1 MMQLALSKTLEHK
14 IRKLSNS
21 IDAPFYI
28 YDTNRIRQNCQKIL
42 DIPYS
47 PKFIHFAMMA
57 NSTPQFLKIIKEA
70 GLRIF
75 ANSITHLDVAMKLG
89 FRNKEIVFAASAM
102 DKSTMRKVASSGAYC
117 ILDSLGQLDQWR
129 ALFPDKNVG
138 MRCNIGDLVVPKKTL
153 AGYFIGR
160 ESRLGLTPDALKKIK
175 GDSSIMGLHIYVGT
189 NIVDI
194 DYFLECYNQITQL
207 AVYFNGIQFLDFG
220 GGFGLG
226 EKSPDE
232 FDMQVYGKRVTDLMN
247 KISAKLGRSIQ
258 LILEPGRIIGGD
270 AGYFV
275 CKVTDVKKRDNHLLI
290 GVNASCVQ
298 FPRPLFYADSAYHP
312 VTIIHSHSLPSSKC
326 RLVSSVCG
334 CSTYSRDFLAR
345 NVLLPVPSL
354 GDIVV
359 LGYAG
364 SYCATAYTHFLGFP
378 QAQEIFI

>member
-1 MMQLALSKTLEHK
+1 MQLILSKTLEQK

-28 YDTNRIRQNCQKIL
+28 YDTNRIRQNCQRIL

-57 NSTPQFLKIIKEA
+57 NSAPQFLKIIKEA

-75 ANSITHLDVAMKLG
+75 ANSIAHLDTALKLG

-129 ALFPDKNVG
+129 SLFPGKNVG

-175 GDSSIMGLHIYVGT
+175 GDSNITGLHIYVGT

-194 DYFLECYNQITQL
+194 DYFLECYNHITQM
-207 AVYFNGIQFLDFG
+207 AVCFQGIQFLDFG

-232 FDMQVYGKRVTDLMN
+232 FDMQIYGKRVTDLMN
-247 KISAKLGRSIQ
+247 KISAKVGRSIQ

-275 CKVTDVKKRDNHLLI
+275 CKVTDVKRRDNHLLI

-312 VTIIHSHSLPSSKC
+312 VTIIHIHGSPLSRS
-326 RLVSSVCG
+326 RLVSSICG

-345 NVLLPVPSL
+345 NVLLPVPSI